1 CMGVNFSWNINW
13 ILDSYP
19 FSICCPSSGINS
31 GYNLLSI
38 DMIASVIHVR
48 SKRCTGSCVG
58 HATGCSSCLGLGPS
72 ANDVCA
78 WAQEFPGK
86 KSSGCLSHDQIS
98 QKLNDVFKQLQKE
111 RLKTNNCR
119 KYLICAHKHV
129 ESYRTLVDIISTNDV
144 PGLPRLLSTAK
155 KEGWSASKTTEMVS
169 LSIQDLYHPQNY
181 TSLDKDLATLVY
193 E

>member
-1 CMGVNFSWNINW
+1 CTGVNFSWTVNW

-19 FSICCPSSGINS
+19 FSIHSPGSGIDS

-38 DMIASVIHVR
+38 DMIASVIRVR
-48 SKRCTGSCVG
+48 SKCCTGSRVG
-58 HATGCSSCLGLGPS
+58 HAAGCSSCLGLGRS
-72 ANDVCA
+72 VNVVRA

-86 KSSGCLSHDQIS
+86 KSSSRLSHDQIS
-98 QKLNDVFKQLQKE
+98 QKLNDVFKQLRKE
-111 RLKTNNCR
+111 HLKTNNCR
-119 KYLICAHKHV
+119 KYLLRTHKHV
-129 ESYRTLVDIISTNDV
+129 ESFRTLINIISTNDV

-155 KEGWSASKTTEMVS
+155 KEGWSAPKTTEMVS
-169 LSIQDLYHPQNY
+169 LAIQDLYHPKNY